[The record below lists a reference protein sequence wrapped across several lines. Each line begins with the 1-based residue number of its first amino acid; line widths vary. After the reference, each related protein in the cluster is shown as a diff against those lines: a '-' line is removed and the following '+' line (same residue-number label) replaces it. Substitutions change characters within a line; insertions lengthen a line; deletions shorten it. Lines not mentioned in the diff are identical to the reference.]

1 MQHAQ
6 TRFDALTTSQMA
18 ALESAHDRRV
28 REYRRRLERWHSDQT
43 PEESI
48 ALLRFEVDA
57 KKREKIR
64 VQKRLR
70 NKVKKAE
77 REKRGVRV
85 KEEGEPVKPGSPFL
99 SENVMTKIVKHEL
112 F

>member
-6 TRFDALTTSQMA
+6 TRFNALTTSQMA
-18 ALESAHDRRV
+18 ALESSHDRRV
-28 REYRRRLERWHSDQT
+28 REYRRRLEEWHSDQT
-43 PEESI
+43 PEERI
-48 ALLRFEVDA
+48 ALLRLEVDD

-85 KEEGEPVKPGSPFL
+85 KEDGEPVKPGSPFL
-99 SENVMTKIVKHEL
+99 SKNAATEREL